1 MNVTT
6 RIPAGEADIGGVF
19 ARQRDTAL
27 RLRAST
33 AAERIAKLRKLEAA
47 VLANRAALYRA
58 LHDDLRKPEAEADLS
73 EIMPVVSEIRH
84 AAKHLRG
91 WMRTR
96 RAPSTM
102 AMLGTQA
109 RIRHEPKGV
118 CLIISPWNYPI
129 SLTLGPLASAIA
141 AGNTA
146 IMKPSELTPSCV
158 AALAEII
165 ASVFDPAEVALC
177 QGDATVATAL
187 LDLPFDHIFFTGS
200 PAVGKVVM
208 AAAAKHLSSVTLELG
223 GKSPVIVD
231 ETADLAT
238 AARSVMWAK
247 FLNNGQTCVAPDYL
261 YVHATVFDAFL
272 DKAKAAI
279 AKMYGADAR
288 ASADYGRIVNGRHV
302 ARLKHLLD
310 DATAKGANIV
320 VGGTVDG
327 EQKYIAPTLLTEVS
341 EASAIMQ
348 EEIFGPLLPV
358 IRYTDLAGPI
368 RHINASPKPLALY
381 IYSKNDGVIE
391 RIISETS
398 AGGTGVNVAV
408 LHFSHNNLPFG
419 GVNNSGIGSS
429 HGVFGFR
436 AFSHERAILRDR
448 YSAMPLLFPPYGR
461 RVKSLIKLTL
471 KYFT

>member
-1 MNVTT
+1 
-6 RIPAGEADIGGVF
+6 
-19 ARQRDTAL
+19 
-27 RLRAST
+27 
-33 AAERIAKLRKLEAA
+33 
-47 VLANRAALYRA
+47 
-58 LHDDLRKPEAEADLS
+58 
-73 EIMPVVSEIRH
+73 
-84 AAKHLRG
+84 
-91 WMRTR
+91 
-96 RAPSTM
+96 
-102 AMLGTQA
+102 
-109 RIRHEPKGV
+109 
-118 CLIISPWNYPI
+118 
-129 SLTLGPLASAIA
+129 
-141 AGNTA
+141 
-146 IMKPSELTPSCV
+146 
-158 AALAEII
+158 
-165 ASVFDPAEVALC
+165 
-177 QGDATVATAL
+177 